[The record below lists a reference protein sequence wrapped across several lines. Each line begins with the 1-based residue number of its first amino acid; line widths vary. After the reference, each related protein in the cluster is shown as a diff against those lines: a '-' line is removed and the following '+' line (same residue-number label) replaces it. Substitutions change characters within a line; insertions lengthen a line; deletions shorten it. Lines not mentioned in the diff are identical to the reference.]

1 VADFERDKQAALA
14 AFPAAAG
21 PVAAKDVRLA
31 DGHVSRAKKTAHLAS
46 TIVDSAQQPELGDEA
61 LLVLEVRPLV
71 EPYRPVY
78 IRALNR
84 ATH

>member
-1 VADFERDKQAALA
+1 MASVADFERDKQAALA

-78 IRALNR
+78 IRALNC
-84 ATH
+84 